1 MTEGRKLY
9 MLRFACGHFRGVIS
23 RVELDDRQL
32 KYLGGGQCG
41 RQQCAP
47 LRRPR
52 DWDKD
57 VRVSQSKAPEQQKE
71 LQDEL
76 RKEQGKARRKAYYQ
90 ANREKIRTKQREYRK
105 AKKEARL

>member
-32 KYLGGGQCG
+32 KYLARGQCG
-41 RQQCAP
+41 RSQCAP

-57 VRVSQSKAPEQQKE
+57 VRVSQSKAPEQLQREKE
-71 LQDEL
+71 N
-76 RKEQGKARRKAYYQ
+76 ARARAYYH
-90 ANREKIRTKQREYRK
+90 ANKEKILARQQKYKK
-105 AKKEARL
+105 AKKEAGL